1 MNAGFL
7 NAWKVYRHGMKRPAF
22 AGEAPRGEAAFDPDV
37 KVGEIRIFADGNQP
51 LTALV
56 VADCGLS
63 GRRIVPV
70 SPFASPA
77 SDREMLVGERVFQ
90 LWNTTRASRRFTD
103 RSWRVDALS
112 AEDLVRV
119 QQAIAAAAPGRIT
132 AGDGPQARYERE
144 FLISS
149 GNFIPFAEPRA
160 ARRDLRHYL
169 FSGWGMAASLVFIGS
184 AFAVLCGSGIRRGAS
199 SVWQEVGI
207 RLHPDAEFET
217 IELVACEPEES
228 DAAEFVAREMIA
240 RENAPRNTLPQM
252 PQPRVIAARPAL
264 ARPPRYDGGGIEF
277 DAAALAAGF
286 ARADRA
292 PCALLTAGAQA
303 PTEEGSGRPFA
314 YAASGAQPTVDE
326 AGAVA
331 CVVTECPWNMSHR
344 LLNIRVAS
352 AKGLVLEIGFDPR
365 RVSGYRLLSNA
376 GEGGINA
383 YYEIVPVGLSGF
395 PEDAVSV
402 TTRWYDAQ
410 GARQRAETVRT
421 GRAADLDGLPRL
433 PRRASDA
440 MGAVSPDDV
449 PVKVEF

>member
-1 MNAGFL
+1 MNAEFL
-7 NAWKVYRHGMKRPAF
+7 NAWKVYRRGVKRPAF

-119 QQAIAAAAPGRIT
+119 QQAIAASAPGRIT

-184 AFAVLCGSGIRRGAS
+184 AFAVLCGGGIRRGAS

-217 IELVACEPEES
+217 IELVECEPAES
-228 DAAEFVAREMIA
+228 DAAEFAREMIA
-240 RENAPRNTLPQM
+240 RENAPRNSIPQM
-252 PQPRVIAARPAL
+252 PQPREIAKGIKPVLPDCRGGVRIGLESVGL
-264 ARPPRYDGGGIEF
+264 ADGF
-277 DAAALAAGF
+277 V
-286 ARADRA
+286 RTTRA
-292 PCALLTAGAQA
+292 PSAVLTAVGRA
-303 PTEEGSGRPFA
+303 PTGKSDRPFA
-314 YAASGAQPTVDE
+314 YAASALPTIAR
-326 AGAVA
+326 AGDVS
-331 CVVTECPWNMSHR
+331 CVVMECPWNTSHR
-344 LLNIRVAS
+344 LLNVRA
-352 AKGLVLEIGFDPR
+352 AAAQGLRIEVGFDPR
-365 RVSGYRLLSNA
+365 AVGGYRLLSNA
-376 GEGGINA
+376 GDGSINA
-383 YYEIVPVGLSGF
+383 YYEIVPNGLSGL
-395 PEDAVSV
+395 PNEAVTV

-410 GARQRAETVRT
+410 GEQQRVEAVRT
-421 GRAADLDGLPRL
+421 GRAADHADLPQLPRKA
-433 PRRASDA
+433 PDA
-440 MGAVSPDDV
+440 TGAVSPDDV
-449 PVKVEF
+449 PVKVDL

>member
-1 MNAGFL
+1 MNAEFL
-7 NAWKVYRHGMKRPAF
+7 NAWKVYRRGVKRPAF
-22 AGEAPRGEAAFDPDV
+22 AGEAPRGEAAFDLDV

-119 QQAIAAAAPGRIT
+119 QQAIAASAPGRIT

-184 AFAVLCGSGIRRGAS
+184 AFAVLCGGGIRRGAS

-207 RLHPDAEFET
+207 RLHPDAEFKT
-217 IELVACEPEES
+217 IELVECEPAES
-228 DAAEFVAREMIA
+228 DAAEFAREMIA
-240 RENAPRNTLPQM
+240 RENAPRNSIPQM
-252 PQPRVIAARPAL
+252 PQPRAIVSGPVPT
-264 ARPPRYDGGGIEF
+264 RPPRYDGGGIGF
-277 DAAALAAGF
+277 DAATLAAGF

-292 PCALLTAGAQA
+292 PCALLTAGGR
-303 PTEEGSGRPFA
+303 GSAEKGGNRPFA
-314 YAASGAQPTVDE
+314 YAASGALPTIAE

-331 CVVTECPWNMSHR
+331 CVVTECPWNTSHR
-344 LLNIRVAS
+344 LLNIRAAS
-352 AKGLVLEIGFDPR
+352 AKGLVLEIGFDAKA
-365 RVSGYRLLSNA
+365 VSGYRLLSNA
-376 GEGGINA
+376 GGEAINA
-383 YYEIVPVGLSGF
+383 YYEIVPAGLSGL
-395 PEDAVSV
+395 PEEAVTV

-410 GARQRAETVRT
+410 GARQRAECVRT
-421 GRAADLDGLPRL
+421 GRAADLDGLPQL
-433 PRRASDA
+433 PRRASGA
-440 MGAVSPDDV
+440 TGAVSPDDV
-449 PVKVEF
+449 PVKVDF